1 MSEANVLFSDVFEI
15 KDIDPDG
22 KRFDRG
28 TVLAFAFPPECLPL
42 SLSLCLMPAT
52 TSITDDCSVRQL

>member
-42 SLSLCLMPAT
+42 SLSLSDACYY
-52 TSITDDCSVRQL
+52 